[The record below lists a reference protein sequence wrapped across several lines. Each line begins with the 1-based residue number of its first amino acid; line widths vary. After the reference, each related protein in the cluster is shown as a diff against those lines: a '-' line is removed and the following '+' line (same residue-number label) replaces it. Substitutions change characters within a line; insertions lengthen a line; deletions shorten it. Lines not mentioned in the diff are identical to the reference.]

1 MKRFQKFTI
10 ALASALLLV
19 GSAPVKADEGMWLL
33 MYLNKNYEQM
43 KKLGLKLTPEDIYSI
58 NNSSVKDA
66 IVSLRFCSAELVSA
80 DGLMLTNHHCGY
92 ETIQYYSSVENDY
105 LTNGFYAKTKAD
117 ELPADGVDA
126 SILIR
131 MDDVTARLKP
141 YADDPMA
148 YMEEENK
155 IIAEATSENYYRAE
169 INEMFD
175 GNQYFLFVYETFP
188 DVRLVGAPP
197 SAIGKFGG
205 DTDNWEWPRQT
216 GDFSIMRV
224 YTAPDGSP
232 APYSEENVP
241 YHPRHFLPISLKG
254 VETGDFAM
262 IMGFPGRT
270 DRYRSS
276 YGINLDQSQSNP
288 VRVKIRGERL
298 SLIKEDMDRDESIRI
313 KYAAKYSQ
321 VSNYYKYFIGQDE
334 GLARLHTVKVKQGI
348 EKDFIEWVNADQSRK
363 DKYGDALNQLENAYT
378 QYQPYDLF
386 FQYMVEAYFGV
397 EIEAFALQFR
407 GLNKALSADSVDIKQ
422 VNEIADQMKP
432 KVEDYFKD
440 YNLATD
446 QKVFAALIAMMYN
459 DLPADQRP
467 EFMVALNKKYKGNWT
482 KLAAKVYAKSFLASK
497 EAAMAFLD
505 NPTLK
510 TMQKDLGFSMM
521 TDMLNHYFTII
532 LPNFRTLRAQIA
544 EGRKTYLAG
553 LMEMHSDRF
562 FYPDAN
568 STERLTYGTV
578 RDYYPRDGV
587 KYLHFTTLDGIM
599 EKEDPNNEE
608 FIVPAKLKQLYLKKD
623 FGPYADKDGSIH
635 TDFLTDNDITGGNSG
650 SSVINGNG
658 ELIGIA
664 FDGNW
669 EAMTGDLIYDD
680 EYKRTISVDIRY
692 VLFVID
698 KVMGAKNLINEMT
711 LVE

>member
-1 MKRFQKFTI
+1 MKQFQKLFI
-10 ALASALLLV
+10 AFVTAIILA

-43 KKLGLKLTPEDIYSI
+43 RKLGLKLSADDIYSI
-58 NNSSVKDA
+58 NHSSIKDA
-66 IVSLRFCSAELVSA
+66 IVSLRFCSAELVSP

-92 ETIQYYSSVENDY
+92 ETIQYYSSVDHDY

-131 MDDVTARLKP
+131 MDDVTERLKA
-141 YADDPMA
+141 YADDPMTL
-148 YMEEENK
+148 MQEKNK
-155 IIAEATSENYYRAE
+155 IIEEATTSNYYRAE
-169 INEMFD
+169 VDEMFD

-216 GDFSIMRV
+216 GDFSIMRI

-232 APYSEENVP
+232 APYSKDNVP

-276 YGINLDQSQSNP
+276 FGINLDQSQSNP
-288 VRVKIRGERL
+288 ARVKIRGERL
-298 SLIKEDMDRDESIRI
+298 SIIKNDMDSDESIRI

-334 GLARLHTVKVKQGI
+334 GLARLHTVNVKQDI
-348 EKDFIEWVNADQSRK
+348 EKDFTKWVNADQQRK
-363 DKYGDALNQLENAYT
+363 DKYGDALNQLQNAYA
-378 QYQPYDLF
+378 QYQTYDLF

-397 EIEAFALQFR
+397 EIESFALQFR
-407 GLNKALSADSVDIKQ
+407 GLNQALSADTVDMDKVQ
-422 VNEIADQMKP
+422 GMVEQMKP
-432 KVEDYFKD
+432 AVEDYFKD
-440 YNLATD
+440 YNQATD
-446 QKVFAALIAMMYN
+446 KKVFAALIGMMYD

-467 EFMVALNKKYKGNWT
+467 EFMVALNKKYKGNWA
-482 KLAAKVYAKSFLASK
+482 KLASKVYTKSFLASK
-497 EAAMAFLD
+497 KATLAFLD
-505 NPTLK
+505 HPTLK
-510 TMQKDLGFSMM
+510 VMQKDPGFSMM
-521 TDMLNHYFTII
+521 SDMLDHYFTKI
-532 LPNFRTLRAQIA
+532 LPGFRALRAQIS

-553 LMEMHSDRF
+553 LMEMHSNRF

-587 KYLHFTTLDGIM
+587 KYLHFTTLDGVM
-599 EKEDPNNEE
+599 EKENPDNEE
-608 FIVPAKLKQLYLKKD
+608 FIVPAKLKQLWQKKD
-623 FGPYADKDGSIH
+623 YGPYADKDGRIH

-650 SSVINGNG
+650 SSVINANG